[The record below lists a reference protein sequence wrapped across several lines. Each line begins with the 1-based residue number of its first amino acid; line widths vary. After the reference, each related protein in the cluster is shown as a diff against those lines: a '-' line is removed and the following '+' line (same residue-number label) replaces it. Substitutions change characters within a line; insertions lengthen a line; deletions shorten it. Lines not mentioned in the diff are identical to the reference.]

1 MESKQMAEDPKQVED
16 ILESSIEQAAQVE
29 EYEGYGRRVKRPN
42 LTTLLNARE
51 ELGGEDRVRRQG
63 NILARAGNVTARRG

>member
-1 MESKQMAEDPKQVED
+1 MAEDPKQVED